1 MAKSINI
8 IIFQYFSIPQMT
20 QKRIESNDIQN
31 ICTVWEG
38 GWEQTQ
44 NFDNH

>member
-20 QKRIESNDIQN
+20 QKGLKSNDIQKYLHR
-31 ICTVWEG
+31 VG
-38 GWEQTQ
+38 GWV
-44 NFDNH
+44 